1 MTDLREDYSYGS
13 SNGFCLRVHDGAIVV
28 GFRFHR
34 TDRGETAASL
44 RTGQRLN
51 T

>member
-1 MTDLREDYSYGS
+1 MGPVTVSACMYMMGD
-13 SNGFCLRVHDGAIVV
+13 CC